1 MFTNIQKELTLATQ
15 LKENFQKTSSY
26 LDQKLK
32 DTHTRLVTAEEGRK
46 RDQSEIKKLT
56 EQLNLIKREYQFYKE
71 LSEKLEFRQT
81 DELQSLNNSVR
92 KMVENEKDYKMK
104 IEILEQENKEC

>member
-1 MFTNIQKELTLATQ
+1 MN
-15 LKENFQKTSSY
+15 
-26 LDQKLK
+26 
-32 DTHTRLVTAEEGRK
+32 
-46 RDQSEIKKLT
+46 

-104 IEILEQENKEC
+104 IEVLEQENKECQH